1 MEPGIND
8 YLRRT
13 TIPGGREQFRKGGDS
28 EKTTASS
35 RIRQF
40 RDNDDDSGRTMAI
53 PRKRGFRENDDNRGN
68 DFWNNHD
75 SNRTISSELS
85 HLKKD
90 NQCIKTTI
98 SCEDR
103 QFQVEEENTLKKI
116 QMTGHQKVRSF

>member
-40 RDNDDDSGRTMAI
+40 RDNDDDSGRTTAI
-53 PRKRGFRENDDNRGN
+53 PRKRGFRENDDDWGN

-90 NQCIKTTI
+90 NQCKKTTI
-98 SCEDR
+98 S
-103 QFQVEEENTLKKI
+103 
-116 QMTGHQKVRSF
+116 